1 MTRIKP
7 AQRIALVSLSPWKL
21 GARHV
26 SFNLAV
32 RRLQASLMSDPRLA
46 GSEVRVFEMG
56 AEPIATWVE
65 LLSDFDPDLMGA
77 SAYLWSLPT
86 FSLLARAVKLR
97 SPRCLTVF
105 GGPSARPAMLSLPP
119 FRDVAQFI
127 DVLALGEG
135 EQVIT
140 DLAVNYGHGVQSFS
154 AIPGIAL
161 HSPLGWRKTA
171 APSQPLS
178 IDTLPSPYRM
188 GLLPKGSTAYM
199 ETYRGCPMSCSF
211 CQWGNLDPSSG
222 VLSVDALVEEFEAMA
237 KTDLLG
243 VAMVDAGL
251 NLNARAFRN
260 LVEAEAQTNFLKGRY
275 FDTEMYP
282 HLMKPEHLEF
292 LAHANS
298 NVGLGLQSA
307 NPEVLKTVD
316 RPFKRQH
323 FAKVVEDLSKVARVT
338 VEVIMGL
345 PSDSPA
351 GFKDTMAFLDDLPC
365 NSRVYY
371 CLVLPDAFMSRFP
384 RADALRFHPITL
396 ELESGPGWSA
406 ADLRDTCDWLND
418 KVVSEGSLKQQPLVG
433 RGDRL
438 EDFVDKLV
446 DPPWW
451 SFDRKM
457 SGVAPR
463 DQVPNLRRLPAHLP
477 QGDVAAASVHD
488 AIAAAVKRATRG
500 HCSIGDVVRSGAEVV
515 IHLDVER
522 SPYELVARR
531 IAPGNPSF
539 RDAAGCSF
547 VYRSDGSVHP
557 DERASLLL
565 TRAIDAI
572 AADVAPL
579 IAAT

>member
-1 MTRIKP
+1 MTHP
-7 AQRIALVSLSPWKL
+7 ARRIALVSLSPWRL

-56 AEPIATWVE
+56 AESISTWME
-65 LLSDFDPDLMGA
+65 RLSEFNPDMLGA

-86 FSLLARAVKLR
+86 FGLLARAVKLK
-97 SPRCLTVF
+97 SPRCLTVL
-105 GGPSARPAMLSLPP
+105 GGPSARPAMLSLAP
-119 FRDVAQFI
+119 FREVAQFI

-135 EQVIT
+135 EHVIT
-140 DLAVNYGHGVQSFS
+140 ELAANYGHGVQSFT
-154 AIPGIAL
+154 AIPGLAL
-161 HSPLGWRKTA
+161 HSPLGWRKTP
-171 APSQPLS
+171 APQQPLS

-188 GLLPKGSTAYM
+188 GLLPKGATAYM

-211 CQWGNLDPSSG
+211 CQWGSLDPSSG
-222 VLSVDALVEEFEAMA
+222 VLSVDALVQEFEAMA

-260 LVEAEAQTNFLKGRY
+260 LAEAEAQTKFLRGRY

-292 LAHANS
+292 LANANS
-298 NVGLGLQSA
+298 SVGLGLQSA
-307 NPEVLKTVD
+307 NPEVLKNVD

-338 VEVIMGL
+338 VEIIMGL
-345 PSDSPA
+345 PGDSPA
-351 GFKDTMAFLDDLPC
+351 GFKETMAFLDDLPC
-365 NSRVYY
+365 NSRAYY
-371 CLVLPDAFMSRFP
+371 CLVLPDAFMSRYTG
-384 RADALRFHPITL
+384 AGELRYHPITL

-406 ADLRDTCDWLND
+406 KDLRDTCDWLND
-418 KVVSEGSLKQQPLVG
+418 KAVSEGANKQQPLVG

-438 EDFVDKLV
+438 EDFVEMLV

-457 SGVAPR
+457 DPTGAHDS
-463 DQVPNLRRLPAHLP
+463 VPNPRRLPAHLP
-477 QGDVAAASVHD
+477 QGEVAAASVHY
-488 AIAAAVKRATRG
+488 AIATAVKRATRG

-515 IHLDVER
+515 IHMNVEQ

-531 IAPGNPSF
+531 LAPGNPSF

-547 VYRSDGSVHP
+547 VYRSDGMSHP

-579 IAAT
+579 IAPG